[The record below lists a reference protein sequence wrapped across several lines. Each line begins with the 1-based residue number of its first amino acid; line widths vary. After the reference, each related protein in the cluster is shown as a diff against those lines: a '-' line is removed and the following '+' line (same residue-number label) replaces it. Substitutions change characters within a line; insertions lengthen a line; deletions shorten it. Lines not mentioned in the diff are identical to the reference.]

1 MTWHD
6 DQRSKESP
14 VKAKAAILNAYR
26 TPLSIEEVDIDPPMA
41 DEVLVK
47 IAAAGIC
54 HSDYHIMKGEW
65 QFGVPQILGHEASG
79 IVAEVGPG
87 VTDLKPGDRC
97 ALSFRAWCGRCRY
110 CIAGRPILCNGY
122 DGGPRGS
129 MLDGTYRVHRDGEDI
144 PVMGRMGGFAEYA
157 VMPAQQVVPIA
168 AEIDMESL
176 ALIGCA
182 VTTGVGAVLN
192 TAKVEPGSTVAV
204 IGCGGV
210 GLNVVQGAVIAGA
223 SRIIAVDL
231 LDNKLDY
238 AGSFGA
244 SDLVNGATSDP
255 VQQVLDLTGG
265 VDYVFEAI
273 GNVGATEQAIK
284 MAARGGTVTLVG
296 MAPQHQ
302 AASFDPLL
310 FTVNEIRMLGCFY
323 GSFRP
328 KLDFL
333 RYVDMVVKGQL
344 KVSELIS
351 RRYTLDEINEAY
363 DRLGRGEVARSVI
376 SFPV

>member
-1 MTWHD
+1 M
-6 DQRSKESP
+6 
-14 VKAKAAILNAYR
+14 KARAAILRDYEK
-26 TPLSIEEVDIDPPMA
+26 PFSIEEVDIDPPKA

-47 IAAAGIC
+47 IAAAGVC

-65 QFGVPQILGHEASG
+65 RNGLPMILGHEASG
-79 IVAEVGPG
+79 IVVEVGPG
-87 VTDLKPGDRC
+87 VTGLKPGDRC

-122 DGGPRGS
+122 DNAGPRGS
-129 MLDGTYRVHRDGEDI
+129 MLDGTFRVHKDGEDI

-157 VMPAQQVVPIA
+157 VMPAQQVVPITA
-168 AEIDMESL
+168 DIDMASL
-176 ALIGCA
+176 CLIGCA

-192 TAKVEPGSTVAV
+192 TAKVESGATVAV
-204 IGCGGV
+204 IGTGGV
-210 GLNVVQGAVIAGA
+210 GLNVVQGAVVAGA
-223 SRIIAVDL
+223 SRIFAIDL

-244 SDLVNGATSDP
+244 TDLVNGSKGDP
-255 VQQVLDLTGG
+255 VQQILDLTGGQG

-273 GNVGATEQAIK
+273 GNVRATEQAIQ
-284 MAARGGTVTLVG
+284 MSARGGTVTLVG
-296 MAPQHQ
+296 MAPQKQ

-310 FTVNEIRMLGCFY
+310 FVQKETRMLGCFY

-333 RYVDMVVKGQL
+333 RYVDMVMQGKLRVGDM
-344 KVSELIS
+344 IS
-351 RRYTLDEINEAY
+351 RTYALDEINEAY

-376 SFPV
+376 SFPE

>member
-1 MTWHD
+1 M
-6 DQRSKESP
+6 
-14 VKAKAAILNAYR
+14 VKARAAILREYEA
-26 TPLSIEEVDIDPPMA
+26 PLSIEEVEIDPPKA

-47 IAAAGIC
+47 IAAAGVC

-65 QFGVPQILGHEASG
+65 RNGLPMILGHEASG

-87 VTDLKPGDRC
+87 VKGLKPGDRC
-97 ALSFRAWCGRCRY
+97 ALSFRSWCGRCRF
-110 CIAGRPILCNGY
+110 CITGRPHLCNGY
-122 DGGPRGS
+122 DGNPRGT
-129 MLDGTYRVHRDGEDI
+129 MLDGTYRIHKDGEDI
-144 PVMGRMGGFAEYA
+144 PAMARLGGFAEYS
-157 VMPAQQVVPIA
+157 VMPAQQVVPITDD
-168 AEIDMESL
+168 IDMESL

-192 TAKVEPGSTVAV
+192 TAKVESGSTVAV
-204 IGCGGV
+204 IGTGGV
-210 GLNVVQGAVIAGA
+210 GLNVVQGAVVAGA
-223 SRIIAVDL
+223 SRIFAIDL

-244 SDLVNGATSDP
+244 TDLLNGSKSDP
-255 VQQVLDLTGG
+255 VQQVLDLTDGQG

-273 GNVGATEQAIK
+273 GNVRATEQAIQ
-284 MAARGGTVTLVG
+284 MVARGGTVTLVG
-296 MAPQHQ
+296 MAPQKQ
-302 AASFDPLL
+302 IAGFDPLL
-310 FTVNEIRMLGCFY
+310 FVQRETRMLGCFY

-333 RYVDMVVKGQL
+333 RYVNMVAKGQL
-344 KVSELIS
+344 RVRDMIS
-351 RRYTLDEINEAY
+351 RTYSLDDINEAY

>member
-6 DQRSKESP
+6 DQRAKESP
-14 VKAKAAILNAYR
+14 VKAKAAILNAYQ
-26 TPLSIEEVDIDPPMA
+26 TPLSIEEVDIDPPKA

-79 IVAEVGPG
+79 VVAEVGPG

-110 CIAGRPILCNGY
+110 CIGGRPILCNGY

-129 MLDGTYRVHRDGEDI
+129 MLDGTYRVHRNGEDI

-157 VMPAQQVVPIA
+157 VMPAQQVVPIT

-192 TAKVEPGSTVAV
+192 TAKVAPGSSVAV

-376 SFPV
+376 SFPI

>member
-14 VKAKAAILNAYR
+14 VKAKAAILNAYQ
-26 TPLSIEEVDIDPPMA
+26 TPLSIEEVEIDPPMA

>member
-1 MTWHD
+1 VPHTV
-6 DQRSKESP
+6 R
-14 VKAKAAILNAYR
+14 AAVLR
-26 TPLSIEEVDIDPPMA
+26 EFRVPLVSEELELDPPKAGEILVRMA
-41 DEVLVK
+41 ASGV
-47 IAAAGIC
+47 C
-54 HSDYHIMKGEW
+54 HSDLHVVQGIHPTELP
-65 QFGVPQILGHEASG
+65 VVLGHEGAG
-79 IVAEVGPG
+79 VVEEVGPG
-87 VTDLKPGDRC
+87 VDGLEPGDHV
-97 ALSFRAWCGRCRY
+97 LLTWLPYCGRCRH
-110 CIAGRPILCNGY
+110 CARGWPNRCENVAWY
-122 DGGPRGS
+122 DAT
-129 MLDGTYRVHRDGEDI
+129 MEDGTCRFHRDGARIHHYNTSSFSERSVVPARTAI
-144 PVMGRMGGFAEYA
+144 PVDRDLSLTE
-157 VMPAQQVVPIA
+157 
-168 AEIDMESL
+168 L
-176 ALIGCA
+176 ALMGCA
-182 VTTGVGAVLN
+182 VMTGVGAVLN
-192 TAKVEPGSTVAV
+192 TARVRPGDTVAV
-204 IGCGGV
+204 VGCGGV

-244 SDLVNGATSDP
+244 SDLVNGAKGDP

-273 GNVGATEQAIK
+273 GNVKATEQAIQ
-284 MAARGGTVTLVG
+284 MAARGGTITLVG

-302 AASFDPLL
+302 AATFDPLL
-310 FTVNEIRMLGCFY
+310 FTQRELRMLGCFY

-344 KVSELIS
+344 KVRELIS
-351 RRYTLDEINEAY
+351 RRYALDEINEAY

>member
-1 MTWHD
+1 M
-6 DQRSKESP
+6 
-14 VKAKAAILNAYR
+14 KARAAILREYGA
-26 TPLSIEEVDIDPPMA
+26 PMSIEEVDVDPPKA

-54 HSDYHIMKGEW
+54 HSDYHVMKGEW
-65 QFGVPQILGHEASG
+65 RNGLPMILGHEASG

-87 VTDLKPGDRC
+87 VTGLKPGDRC
-97 ALSFRAWCGRCRY
+97 ALSFRSWCGRCRY
-110 CIAGRPILCNGY
+110 CIDGRPRLCNGY
-122 DGGPRGS
+122 DGMPRGS
-129 MLDGTYRVHRDGEDI
+129 MLDGTYRIHKDGEDI
-144 PVMGRMGGFAEYA
+144 PAMARMGGFAEYA
-157 VMPAQQVVPIA
+157 VMPAQQLVPITA
-168 AEIDMESL
+168 DIDMESL

-192 TAKVEPGSTVAV
+192 TAKVESGSTVAV
-204 IGCGGV
+204 IGTGGV
-210 GLNVVQGAVIAGA
+210 GLNVVQGAVVAGA
-223 SRIIAVDL
+223 SRIFAIDL

-244 SDLVNGATSDP
+244 TDLVNGAKSDP
-255 VQQVLDLTGG
+255 VQQVLDLTDGQG

-273 GNVGATEQAIK
+273 GNVKATEQAIK
-284 MAARGGTVTLVG
+284 MVSRGGTVTLVG
-296 MAPQHQ
+296 MAPQNQ
-302 AASFDPLL
+302 AASFDPLV
-310 FTVNEIRMLGCFY
+310 FVQRETRMLGCFY

-333 RYVDMVVKGQL
+333 RYVDMVVKGRL
-344 KVSELIS
+344 RVGDLIT
-351 RRYTLDEINEAY
+351 RKYTLDEINEAY

>member
-1 MTWHD
+1 
-6 DQRSKESP
+6 
-14 VKAKAAILNAYR
+14 VKAKAAILNAYQ
-26 TPLSIEEVDIDPPMA
+26 TPLSIEEVEIDPPNA

-87 VTDLKPGDRC
+87 VNDLKPGDRC

-110 CIAGRPILCNGY
+110 CIDGRPILCNGY

-129 MLDGTYRVHRDGEDI
+129 MLDGTYRVHRNGEDI

-192 TAKVEPGSTVAV
+192 TARVESGSTVAV

-255 VQQVLDLTGG
+255 VQQVRDLTGGG

-284 MAARGGTVTLVG
+284 MVARGGTVTLVG

-344 KVSELIS
+344 KVSEMIS

-376 SFPV
+376 SFPA

>member
-1 MTWHD
+1 M
-6 DQRSKESP
+6 
-14 VKAKAAILNAYR
+14 KARAAILREYR
-26 TPLSIEEVDIDPPMA
+26 APMSIEEVEIDPPKV

-54 HSDYHIMKGEW
+54 HSDYHVMKGEW
-65 QFGVPQILGHEASG
+65 RSVVPQILGHEASG
-79 IVAEVGPG
+79 IVAEPGPG
-87 VTDLKPGDRC
+87 VTGLKPGDRC
-97 ALSFRAWCGRCRY
+97 ALSFKSWCGRCRY
-110 CIAGRPILCNGY
+110 CIAGRPHLCNGY
-122 DGGPRGS
+122 DGKPLGS
-129 MLDGTYRVHRDGEDI
+129 MLDGTFRVHKDGEDI
-144 PVMGRMGGFAEYA
+144 PVMARMGGFAEYA
-157 VMPAQQVVPIA
+157 VMPAQQVVPITA
-168 AEIDMESL
+168 DIDMESL
-176 ALIGCA
+176 CLIGCA

-204 IGCGGV
+204 IGTGGV

-223 SRIIAVDL
+223 SRIFAIDL

-244 SDLVNGATSDP
+244 TDLVNGSTADP
-255 VQQVLDLTGG
+255 VQRVLDLTDGQG

-273 GNVGATEQAIK
+273 GHVRATEQAIK
-284 MAARGGTVTLVG
+284 MTARGGTVTLVG
-296 MAPQHQ
+296 MAPQSQ

-310 FTVNEIRMLGCFY
+310 FVQRETRMLGCFY

-333 RYVDMVVKGQL
+333 RYVDMVVKGRL
-344 KVSELIS
+344 RVSDLIT
-351 RRYTLDEINEAY
+351 RKYTLDEINEAY

-376 SFPV
+376 TFPV

>member
-1 MTWHD
+1 M
-6 DQRSKESP
+6 
-14 VKAKAAILNAYR
+14 KAKAAILNAYQ
-26 TPLSIEEVDIDPPMA
+26 TPLSIEEVDIDPPKA

-54 HSDYHIMKGEW
+54 HSDYHLMKGEW

-87 VTDLKPGDRC
+87 VTGLKPGDRC

-122 DGGPRGS
+122 DSGPRGS
-129 MLDGTYRVHRDGEDI
+129 MLDGTYRVHRNGEDI

-157 VMPAQQVVPIA
+157 VMPAQQVVPITA
-168 AEIDMESL
+168 DVDMETL

-182 VTTGVGAVLN
+182 VTTGVGAALN

-223 SRIIAVDL
+223 SRIFAIDL

-244 SDLVNGATSDP
+244 SDLVNGAKGDP

-265 VDYVFEAI
+265 LGVDYVFEAI
-273 GNVGATEQAIK
+273 GNVRATEQAIQ
-284 MAARGGTVTLVG
+284 MAARGGTITLVG
-296 MAPQHQ
+296 MAPQKQ

-310 FTVNEIRMLGCFY
+310 FVQKELRMLGCFY

-333 RYVDMVVKGQL
+333 RYVDMVGKGQL
-344 KVSELIS
+344 RVKELIS
-351 RRYTLDEINEAY
+351 RRYALEEINEAY

-376 SFPV
+376 TFPV

>member
-14 VKAKAAILNAYR
+14 VKAKAAILNAYQ

-192 TAKVEPGSTVAV
+192 TAKVAPGSSVAV

>member
-1 MTWHD
+1 M
-6 DQRSKESP
+6 
-14 VKAKAAILNAYR
+14 KAKAAILNAYQ
-26 TPLSIEEVDIDPPMA
+26 TPLSIEEVDIDPPKA

-54 HSDYHIMKGEW
+54 HSDYHLMKGEW

-79 IVAEVGPG
+79 IVVEVGPG
-87 VTDLKPGDRC
+87 VTDLKPGDRS

-122 DGGPRGS
+122 DSGPRGS
-129 MLDGTYRVHRDGEDI
+129 MLDGTYRVHRNGEDI

-157 VMPAQQVVPIA
+157 VMPAQQVVPITA
-168 AEIDMESL
+168 DIDMESL

-238 AGSFGA
+238 AASFGA
-244 SDLVNGATSDP
+244 TEMVNGATDDP

-265 VDYVFEAI
+265 LGVDYVFEAI
-273 GNVGATEQAIK
+273 GNVRATEQAIK
-284 MAARGGTVTLVG
+284 MTARGGTATLVG

-302 AASFDPLL
+302 AATFDPLL
-310 FTVNEIRMLGCFY
+310 VVQKEVRIQGCFY

-344 KVSELIS
+344 KVKELIS
-351 RRYTLDEINEAY
+351 RRYTLEEINEAY

>member
-1 MTWHD
+1 M
-6 DQRSKESP
+6 
-14 VKAKAAILNAYR
+14 KAKAAILNAYQ
-26 TPLSIEEVDIDPPMA
+26 TPLTIDEVEIDPPKA

-110 CIAGRPILCNGY
+110 CIDGRPILCNGY

-129 MLDGTYRVHRDGEDI
+129 MLDGTYRVHRNGEDI

-157 VMPAQQVVPIA
+157 VMPAQQVMPIT

-192 TAKVEPGSTVAV
+192 TAKVEPGSSVAV

-223 SRIIAVDL
+223 SRVIAVDL

-255 VQQVLDLTGG
+255 VQRVLDLTSGG

-273 GNVGATEQAIK
+273 GNVSATEQAIK
-284 MAARGGTVTLVG
+284 MVARGGTVTLVG

-344 KVSELIS
+344 KVREMIS
-351 RRYTLDEINEAY
+351 RRYTLEEINEAY

-376 SFPV
+376 SFPI

>member
-1 MTWHD
+1 
-6 DQRSKESP
+6 
-14 VKAKAAILNAYR
+14 VKAKAAILNAYQ
-26 TPLSIEEVDIDPPMA
+26 TPLTIDEVEIDPPKA

-110 CIAGRPILCNGY
+110 CIDGRPILCNGY

-129 MLDGTYRVHRDGEDI
+129 MLDGTYRVHRNGEDI

-157 VMPAQQVVPIA
+157 VMPAQQVMPIT

-192 TAKVEPGSTVAV
+192 TAKVEPGSSVAV

-223 SRIIAVDL
+223 SRVIAVDL

-255 VQQVLDLTGG
+255 VQRVLDLTSGG

-273 GNVGATEQAIK
+273 GNVSATEQAIK
-284 MAARGGTVTLVG
+284 MVARGGTVTLVG

-344 KVSELIS
+344 KVREMIS
-351 RRYTLDEINEAY
+351 RRYTLEEINEAY

-376 SFPV
+376 SFPI

>member
-14 VKAKAAILNAYR
+14 VKAKAAILNAYQ